1 MASIAKLSVQ
11 MAWQGSE
18 VTKGAADA
26 SKSLKTVGDTADKS
40 KKSLEAIAKVK
51 PINISEM
58 LGLKSLNDV
67 KGLLDM
73 AKGVFTFFVGMPL
86 QAGISIL
93 KMGGALETM
102 TIRAQH
108 MAQSVEDG
116 TKVIKDLRDIS
127 SNTGVPLEDLA
138 KAFEQFTAAG
148 MSTAGAATILAQTG
162 NAIEILGGG
171 AAGANAVAGAITE
184 IRGAAIATDGP
195 LRTLQKGGLRV
206 FEALAKELES
216 VTGNAYSVEE
226 ALAAVKDGAVS
237 SATAVRAVFAASNTK
252 EAADTAGKIANSFE
266 GMLRQVTAG
275 FNDLL
280 TEIGK
285 QMLAIIQPEKA
296 FAALKGAFQ
305 GVKEVVQEIAA
316 AFLPVV
322 DPKDK
327 ASGLVSIFESSKQIA
342 KDVANKLIE
351 GVSSLK
357 TMFDEVVAGIR
368 QLMEDYKG
376 LPTPKN
382 ISDAVKFEFTGALP
396 GEDANSEAAKK
407 RLDARLKEEKAFDD
421 DFLNML
427 TFGLTGP
434 GVHAKSEL
442 VSPAIRP
449 SELMPAVEAKA
460 KADKLM
466 AEMAAKA
473 EATAKAAAESKL
485 AQERMLEAEAAKNL
499 EEEAKACAAALEE
512 QAKQEALLT
521 LDLENATK
529 DNNKMTADIL
539 KNNMT
544 ITEKFKEMTGNLETM
559 MAQAAKGSK
568 ESADKLRAAQA
579 RVTGK
584 ALQDLV
590 KQFAPA
596 QAGSAQA
603 FVVGSAG
610 AAEAQIRARMEQTN
624 AQADPQ
630 KMIVLALEE
639 AAKQD
644 AAQTKLQERLVKAA
658 ELGNIIKPGT
668 LVIPK

>member
-26 SKSLKTVGDTADKS
+26 SKDLKKVADNA
-40 KKSLEAIAKVK
+40 KKTKEELEALKK
-51 PINISEM
+51 EKDKLGEKKLNLSEA

-73 AKGVFTFFVGMPL
+73 AKGVFQFFVGLPI
-86 QAGISIL
+86 QGAVSIL

-102 TIRAQH
+102 TIRAQY
-108 MAQSVEDG
+108 AAKSVETG
-116 TKVIKDLRDIS
+116 NKVIKDLRDIS
-127 SNTGVPLEDLA
+127 SSTGVPLQDLA

-148 MSTAGAATILAQTG
+148 ISSAGAATIIANAG
-162 NAIEILGGG
+162 NAIELLGGG
-171 AAGANAVAGAITE
+171 ASGAQAVAAAITE
-184 IRGAAIATDGP
+184 IRGAAIATDSP
-195 LRTLQKGGLRV
+195 LKTLQRGGLKV
-206 FEALAKELES
+206 FEALAQELEA

-226 ALAAVKDGAVS
+226 AMAAVQQGAVS
-237 SATAVRAVFAASNTK
+237 SATAVRAVFRASNSTEAK
-252 EAADTAGKIANSFE
+252 AAADAFNASFD
-266 GMLRQVTAG
+266 GQLRQLSSG

-285 QMLAIIQPEKA
+285 QMLAILQPEKA
-296 FAALKGAFQ
+296 LSALKGAFE
-305 GVKEVVQEIAA
+305 GIKEVVQEIAA
-316 AFLPVV
+316 AFLPVI
-322 DPKDK
+322 DPGTKGE
-327 ASGLVSIFESSKQIA
+327 GLKVIFESSKQIA
-342 KDVANKLIE
+342 KDVANTLVDAIINI
-351 GVSSLK
+351 K

-368 QLMEDYKG
+368 KLMEDYKN
-376 LPTPKN
+376 LTPGN
-382 ISDAVKFEFTGALP
+382 VIAGAAAAPFRACLNAISGVQGAP
-396 GEDANSEAAKK
+396 GDLNLGPNPADVARLARENAQILAAAQAAWGQATVVEEAKIEAAK
-407 RLDARLKEEKAFDD
+407 
-421 DFLNML
+421 
-427 TFGLTGP
+427 
-434 GVHAKSEL
+434 
-442 VSPAIRP
+442 
-449 SELMPAVEAKA
+449 VEAVVNNDVVVA
-460 KADKLM
+460 
-466 AEMAAKA
+466 
-473 EATAKAAAESKL
+473 AKAAADAKKK
-485 AQERMLEAEAAKNL
+485 EAEATKLAALNL
-499 EEEAKACAAALEE
+499 EM
-512 QAKQEALLT
+512 
-521 LDLENATK
+521 ATK
-529 DNNKMTADIL
+529 DNTKLTASIL
-539 KNNMT
+539 NNNMT
-544 ITEKFKEMTGNLETM
+544 ITEKFKDMTDGLETM

-644 AAQTKLQERLVKAA
+644 AAQTKLQERLVVAA
-658 ELGNIIKPGT
+658 EKANIIKPGT

>member
-11 MAWQGSE
+11 MAWHGSD

-26 SKSLKTVGDTADKS
+26 SKSLETVGDTADKS
-40 KKSLEAIAKVK
+40 KESLEAIAKVE

-73 AKGVFTFFVGMPL
+73 ARSVFTFFVGMPL
-86 QAGISIL
+86 QAGVSIL

-138 KAFEQFTAAG
+138 KAFEQFTSAG

-171 AAGANAVAGAITE
+171 AAGANAVASAITE

-195 LRTLQKGGLRV
+195 LQTLQKGGLRV

-216 VTGNAYSVEE
+216 VTGNAYSVED

-237 SATAVRAVFAASNTK
+237 SATAVRAVFGASNTK

-327 ASGLVSIFESSKQIA
+327 AAGLASIFESSKQIA

-382 ISDAVKFEFTGALP
+382 ISDAVKFSFTAALP

-407 RLDARLKEEKAFDD
+407 RLDARLREEKAFDD
-421 DFLNML
+421 DFFNML

-449 SELMPAVEAKA
+449 SELMPAVDAKA

-499 EEEAKACAAALEE
+499 EEETKACSAALEE
-512 QAKQEALLT
+512 QARETALLT

-529 DNNKMTADIL
+529 DNDKMTRDIV
-539 KNNMT
+539 NNNKT
-544 ITEKFKEMTGNLETM
+544 ITEKFAEMTGNLETI

-610 AAEAQIRARMEQTN
+610 AAEAQIRARMEMTN

-644 AAQTKLQERLVKAA
+644 AAQTKLQERLVVAA
-658 ELGNIIKPGT
+658 EKANIIKPGT
-668 LVIPK
+668 LIIPK

>member
-11 MAWQGSE
+11 MAWQGAE

-86 QAGISIL
+86 QAGVSIL

-216 VTGNAYSVEE
+216 VTGNAYSVED

-342 KDVANKLIE
+342 KDVVNKLVE
-351 GVSSLK
+351 GITQLK
-357 TMFDEVVAGIR
+357 GMFDEVVAGIR
-368 QLMEDYKG
+368 KLMQDYQGMTAGKVATSAAVGVVTAPFEIGKAMTMAVGDLVKGPRVDPNRPGQMTIGDEVRAQIKLEKEISSKSSAALIVAMSSFLQLNDE
-376 LPTPKN
+376 LPKVGV
-382 ISDAVKFEFTGALP
+382 SAE
-396 GEDANSEAAKK
+396 EAAV
-407 RLDARLKEEKAFDD
+407 
-421 DFLNML
+421 N
-427 TFGLTGP
+427 
-434 GVHAKSEL
+434 
-442 VSPAIRP
+442 
-449 SELMPAVEAKA
+449 
-460 KADKLM
+460 
-466 AEMAAKA
+466 
-473 EATAKAAAESKL
+473 
-485 AQERMLEAEAAKNL
+485 AKNL
-499 EEEAKACAAALEE
+499 AYQLKLNAKFAEE
-512 QAKQEALLT
+512 QAKAEERAR
-521 LDLENATK
+521 LDIENTTK
-529 DNNKMTADIL
+529 DNEKMTASIL

-544 ITEKFKEMTGNLETM
+544 ITEKFKEMTDNLDTM

-610 AAEAQIRARMEQTN
+610 AAEAQIRARMEMTN

>member
-11 MAWQGSE
+11 MAWQGAE
-18 VTKGAADA
+18 LTKGAADA
-26 SKSLKTVGDTADKS
+26 SKDLKNVGDKA
-40 KKSLEAIAKVK
+40 KKTKEELEALKK
-51 PINISEM
+51 EKDKLGDKKLNLSEE

-73 AKGVFTFFVGMPL
+73 AKGVFTFFVGLPI
-86 QAGISIL
+86 QGAVSIL

-102 TIRAQH
+102 TIRAQY
-108 MAQSVEDG
+108 AAKSVETG
-116 TKVIKDLRDIS
+116 NKVIKDLRDIS
-127 SNTGVPLEDLA
+127 SSTGVPLQDLA

-148 MSTAGAATILAQTG
+148 ISSAGAATIIANAG
-162 NAIEILGGG
+162 NAIELLGGG
-171 AAGANAVAGAITE
+171 ASGAQAVAAAITE
-184 IRGAAIATDGP
+184 IRGAAIATDSP
-195 LRTLQKGGLRV
+195 LKTLQRGGLKV
-206 FEALAKELES
+206 FEALAQELEA

-226 ALAAVKDGAVS
+226 AMAAVQQGAVS
-237 SATAVRAVFAASNTK
+237 SATAVRAVFRASNSTEAK
-252 EAADTAGKIANSFE
+252 AAADAFNASFD
-266 GMLRQVTAG
+266 GQLRQLSSG

-285 QMLAIIQPEKA
+285 QMLAILQPEKA
-296 FAALKGAFQ
+296 LSALKGAFE
-305 GVKEVVQEIAA
+305 GIKEVVQEIAA
-316 AFLPVV
+316 AFLPVI
-322 DPKDK
+322 DPGTKGE
-327 ASGLVSIFESSKQIA
+327 GLKVIFESSKQIA
-342 KDVANKLIE
+342 KDVANTLVDAIINI
-351 GVSSLK
+351 K

-368 QLMEDYKG
+368 KLMEDYKNLTPGNVISSAAAAPFRAG
-376 LPTPKN
+376 LN
-382 ISDAVKFEFTGALP
+382 AISGVQGAP
-396 GEDANSEAAKK
+396 GDLNLGPNPADVARLARENAQILAAAQAAWGQATVVEEAKIEAAK
-407 RLDARLKEEKAFDD
+407 
-421 DFLNML
+421 
-427 TFGLTGP
+427 
-434 GVHAKSEL
+434 
-442 VSPAIRP
+442 
-449 SELMPAVEAKA
+449 VEAVVNNDVVVA
-460 KADKLM
+460 
-466 AEMAAKA
+466 
-473 EATAKAAAESKL
+473 AKAAADAKKK
-485 AQERMLEAEAAKNL
+485 EAEATKLAALNL
-499 EEEAKACAAALEE
+499 EM
-512 QAKQEALLT
+512 
-521 LDLENATK
+521 ATK
-529 DNNKMTADIL
+529 DNTKLTASIL
-539 KNNMT
+539 NNNMT
-544 ITEKFKEMTGNLETM
+544 ITEKFKEMTDNLDTM

-610 AAEAQIRARMEQTN
+610 AAEAQIRARMEMTN

>member
-73 AKGVFTFFVGMPL
+73 AKGVFQFFVGLPI
-86 QAGISIL
+86 QGAVSIL

-102 TIRAQH
+102 TIRAQY
-108 MAQSVEDG
+108 AAKSVETG
-116 TKVIKDLRDIS
+116 NKVIKDLRDIS
-127 SNTGVPLEDLA
+127 SSTGVPLQDLA

-148 MSTAGAATILAQTG
+148 ISSAGAATIIANAG
-162 NAIEILGGG
+162 NAIELLGGG
-171 AAGANAVAGAITE
+171 ASGAQAVAAAITE
-184 IRGAAIATDGP
+184 IRGAAIATDSP
-195 LRTLQKGGLRV
+195 LKTLQRGGLKV
-206 FEALAKELES
+206 FEALAQELEA

-226 ALAAVKDGAVS
+226 AMAAVQQGAVS
-237 SATAVRAVFAASNTK
+237 SATAVRAVFRASNSTEAK
-252 EAADTAGKIANSFE
+252 AAADAFNASFD
-266 GMLRQVTAG
+266 GQLRQLSSG

-285 QMLAIIQPEKA
+285 QMLAILQPEKA
-296 FAALKGAFQ
+296 LSALKGAFE
-305 GVKEVVQEIAA
+305 GIKEVVQEIAA
-316 AFLPVV
+316 AFLPVI
-322 DPKDK
+322 DPGTKGE
-327 ASGLVSIFESSKQIA
+327 GLKVIFESSKQIA
-342 KDVANKLIE
+342 KDVANTLVDAIINI
-351 GVSSLK
+351 K

-368 QLMEDYKG
+368 KLMEDYKNLTPGNVIAGAAAAPFNAG
-376 LPTPKN
+376 LTGINRLLRPGIGDQ
-382 ISDAVKFEFTGALP
+382 ISDIGPNAADVARLARENAQILAAAQAAWGQATVVEEAKI
-396 GEDANSEAAKK
+396 EAAK
-407 RLDARLKEEKAFDD
+407 
-421 DFLNML
+421 
-427 TFGLTGP
+427 
-434 GVHAKSEL
+434 
-442 VSPAIRP
+442 
-449 SELMPAVEAKA
+449 VEAVVNNDVVVA
-460 KADKLM
+460 
-466 AEMAAKA
+466 
-473 EATAKAAAESKL
+473 AKAAADAKKK
-485 AQERMLEAEAAKNL
+485 EAEATKLAALNL
-499 EEEAKACAAALEE
+499 EM
-512 QAKQEALLT
+512 
-521 LDLENATK
+521 ATK
-529 DNNKMTADIL
+529 DNTKLTASIL
-539 KNNMT
+539 NNNMT
-544 ITEKFKEMTGNLETM
+544 ITEKFKEMTDNLDTM

-568 ESADKLRAAQA
+568 ESADKLRMAQA

-610 AAEAQIRARMEQTN
+610 AAEAQIRARMEMTN

-644 AAQTKLQERLVKAA
+644 AAQTKLQERLVVAA
-658 ELGNIIKPGT
+658 EKANIIKPGT

>member
-11 MAWQGSE
+11 MAWQGAE
-18 VTKGAADA
+18 LTKGAADA
-26 SKSLKTVGDTADKS
+26 SKDLKNVGDKA
-40 KKSLEAIAKVK
+40 KKTKEELEALKK
-51 PINISEM
+51 EKDKLGDKKLNLSEA

-73 AKGVFTFFVGMPL
+73 AKGVFTFFVGLPI
-86 QAGISIL
+86 QGAVSIL

-102 TIRAQH
+102 TIRAQY
-108 MAQSVEDG
+108 AAKSVETG
-116 TKVIKDLRDIS
+116 NKVIKDLRDIS
-127 SNTGVPLEDLA
+127 SSTGVPLQDLA

-148 MSTAGAATILAQTG
+148 ISSAGAATIIANAG
-162 NAIEILGGG
+162 NAIELLGGG
-171 AAGANAVAGAITE
+171 ASGAQAVAAAITE
-184 IRGAAIATDGP
+184 IRGAAIATDSP
-195 LRTLQKGGLRV
+195 LKTLQRGGLKV
-206 FEALAKELES
+206 FEALAQELEA

-226 ALAAVKDGAVS
+226 AMAAVQQGAVS
-237 SATAVRAVFAASNTK
+237 SATAVRAVFRASNSTEAK
-252 EAADTAGKIANSFE
+252 AAADAFNASFD
-266 GMLRQVTAG
+266 GQLRQLSSG

-285 QMLAIIQPEKA
+285 QMLAILQPEKA
-296 FAALKGAFQ
+296 LSALKGAFE
-305 GVKEVVQEIAA
+305 GIKEVVQEIAA
-316 AFLPVV
+316 AFLPVI
-322 DPKDK
+322 DPGTKGE
-327 ASGLVSIFESSKQIA
+327 GLKVIFESSKQIA
-342 KDVANKLIE
+342 KDVANTLVDAIINI
-351 GVSSLK
+351 K

-368 QLMEDYKG
+368 KLMEDYKNLTPGNVISSAAAAPFRAG
-376 LPTPKN
+376 LN
-382 ISDAVKFEFTGALP
+382 AISGVQGAP
-396 GEDANSEAAKK
+396 GDLNLGPNPADVARLARENAQILAAAQAAWGQATVVEEAKIEAAK
-407 RLDARLKEEKAFDD
+407 
-421 DFLNML
+421 
-427 TFGLTGP
+427 
-434 GVHAKSEL
+434 
-442 VSPAIRP
+442 
-449 SELMPAVEAKA
+449 VEAVVNNDVVVA
-460 KADKLM
+460 
-466 AEMAAKA
+466 
-473 EATAKAAAESKL
+473 AKAAADAKKK
-485 AQERMLEAEAAKNL
+485 EAEAAKLAALNL
-499 EEEAKACAAALEE
+499 EM
-512 QAKQEALLT
+512 
-521 LDLENATK
+521 ATK
-529 DNNKMTADIL
+529 DNTKLTASIL
-539 KNNMT
+539 NNNMT
-544 ITEKFKEMTGNLETM
+544 ITEKFKEMTDNLDTM

-610 AAEAQIRARMEQTN
+610 AAEAQIRARMEMTN

>member
-11 MAWQGSE
+11 MAWQGSD

-26 SKSLKTVGDTADKS
+26 SKSLKNVGDVADKS
-40 KKSLEAIAKVK
+40 KKSLESIGKIK

-73 AKGVFTFFVGMPL
+73 AKGVFQFFIGMPL
-86 QAGISIL
+86 QAGVSIL

-116 TKVIKDLRDIS
+116 NKVIKDLRDIS

-171 AAGANAVAGAITE
+171 AAGANAVASAITE

-252 EAADTAGKIANSFE
+252 EAADTANKMANSFE

-316 AFLPVV
+316 AFMPVI

-327 ASGLVSIFESSKQIA
+327 ASGLASIFDSSKQIA
-342 KDVANKLIE
+342 KDVVNKLIE
-351 GVSSLK
+351 GVTQLK
-357 TMFDEVVAGIR
+357 TMFDDVVAGIR

-376 LPTPKN
+376 LPTPKGVA
-382 ISDAVKFEFTGALP
+382 DAVKFEFTSALP
-396 GEDANSEAAKK
+396 GEDANSAAALK
-407 RLDARLKEEKAFDD
+407 RQDARLKEEKAFDD
-421 DFLNML
+421 DFLNL
-427 TFGLTGP
+427 ITFGLTGP

-442 VSPAIRP
+442 VSPAFKP
-449 SELMPAVEAKA
+449 NELMPVVEAKA
-460 KADKLM
+460 KADKLN
-466 AEMAAKA
+466 AEIAAKA

-499 EEEAKACAAALEE
+499 EEETKACTAALEE
-512 QAKQEALLT
+512 QARETALLT
-521 LDLENATK
+521 LDFDNATK
-529 DNNKMTADIL
+529 DNANMTRDIL
-539 KNNMT
+539 KNNMS
-544 ITEKFKEMTGNLETM
+544 ITEKFAETIGNLETM

-568 ESADKLRAAQA
+568 ESADKLRAAQT
-579 RVTGK
+579 RVVGK
-584 ALQDLV
+584 QLQDMV
-590 KQFAPA
+590 KQFATP
-596 QAGSAQA
+596 QAGTAQA
-603 FVVGSAG
+603 FIAGSAG
-610 AAEAQIRARMEQTN
+610 AAEAQIRARVEGMN

-630 KMIVLALEE
+630 KQLVAAAAE
-639 AAKQD
+639 AARQD
-644 AAQTKLQERLVKAA
+644 AIQTKLQERLVAAA
-658 ELGNIIKPGT
+658 EKANIIKPGT

>member
-86 QAGISIL
+86 QAGVSIL

-116 TKVIKDLRDIS
+116 TRVIKDLRDIS

-206 FEALAKELES
+206 FEALAQELEA
-216 VTGNAYSVEE
+216 VTGNAYSVED
-226 ALAAVKDGAVS
+226 ALNALKDGAVS
-237 SATAVRAVFAASNTK
+237 SATAVRAVFRASNTS
-252 EAADTAGKIANSFE
+252 EAKATADAFGASFE
-266 GMLRQVTAG
+266 GQLRQLSSG

-285 QMLAIIQPEKA
+285 QMLVILQPEKA
-296 FAALKGAFQ
+296 FSALKGAFQ
-305 GVKEVVQEIAA
+305 GIKEVVQEIAKT
-316 AFLPVV
+316 FLPVV

-327 ASGLVSIFESSKQIA
+327 AAGLASIFESSKQIA
-342 KDVANKLIE
+342 KDVVNKLVE
-351 GVSSLK
+351 GITQLK
-357 TMFDEVVAGIR
+357 GMFDEVVAGIR
-368 QLMEDYKG
+368 KLMQDYQGMTAGKVATSAAVGVVTAPFEIGKAMTMAVGDLVKGPRVDPNRPGQMTIGDEVRAQIKLEKEISSKSSAALIVAMSSFLQLNDE
-376 LPTPKN
+376 LPKVGV
-382 ISDAVKFEFTGALP
+382 SAE
-396 GEDANSEAAKK
+396 EAAV
-407 RLDARLKEEKAFDD
+407 
-421 DFLNML
+421 N
-427 TFGLTGP
+427 
-434 GVHAKSEL
+434 
-442 VSPAIRP
+442 
-449 SELMPAVEAKA
+449 
-460 KADKLM
+460 
-466 AEMAAKA
+466 
-473 EATAKAAAESKL
+473 
-485 AQERMLEAEAAKNL
+485 AKNL
-499 EEEAKACAAALEE
+499 AYQLKLNAKFAEE
-512 QAKQEALLT
+512 QAKAEERAR
-521 LDLENATK
+521 LDIENTTK
-529 DNNKMTADIL
+529 DNEKMTASIL

-544 ITEKFKEMTGNLETM
+544 ITEKFKEMTDNLDTM

-610 AAEAQIRARMEQTN
+610 AAEAQIRARMEMTN

-644 AAQTKLQERLVKAA
+644 AAQTKLQERLVVAA
-658 ELGNIIKPGT
+658 EKANIIKPGT